1 MNRMKSYMSNSYGR
15 MTKKKKNT
23 KSKFEASKTDTFMK
37 LTFLKLATFIF
48 IFLISNSQ
56 SKSQVLSAKQVALVS
71 SVIENVDNQD
81 ANYGIFKTMESIRF
95 GMSPGLKGVQ
105 LRLEQPT
112 CFGQLGAIS
121 LANTSGEAW
130 KYRVLGKSGTVLGEG
145 DVGYDRRLQG
155 IKQGE
160 YLIHF
165 TMADGTSAIDEF
177 EILPGK
183 ELKAQIES
191 ITNSGSVGTAQEFIG
206 SCAGATE
213 FTWDFGDGAT
223 AFGETK
229 VNHTFTKEGSFTV
242 TLKASYLECHAIVKQ
257 SVNITYPL
265 AQEKD

>member
-1 MNRMKSYMSNSYGR
+1 
-15 MTKKKKNT
+15 
-23 KSKFEASKTDTFMK
+23 MK
-37 LTFLKLATFIF
+37 LTFLKLAAFVSIL
-48 IFLISNSQ
+48 LINNPQ
-56 SKSQVLSAKQVALVS
+56 IKSQALTAKQVALVS
-71 SVIENVDNQD
+71 SVIEKIDNQD

-121 LANTSGEAW
+121 LVNTSGEAW
-130 KYRVLGKSGTVLGEG
+130 KYRVMEKSGTVLGEG

-155 IKQGE
+155 IKQGG

-177 EILPGK
+177 EILEGK

-191 ITNSGSVGTAQEFIG
+191 LTNSGSVGTSQEFIG
-206 SCAGATE
+206 TCAGATE
-213 FTWDFGDGAT
+213 FTWDFGDGTT
-223 AFGETK
+223 ASGETK
-229 VNHTFTKEGSFTV
+229 ANHTYSKEGNYTV
-242 TLKASYLECHAIVKQ
+242 TLKASFSQCHAIAKQ